1 MCECCGINTRE
12 NNIQLEAHERW
23 SYDEI
28 TYTQKLVRII
38 ALCQQCHQTTHIG
51 LAQIKGNG
59 HEAKQHLK
67 KIRGFTDEECE
78 LHIQEAFSLWNDR
91 NKYVWNLDLSL
102 MENNGIKLSR
112 KFDKDERLNYVIEN
126 LKI

>member
-1 MCECCGINTRE
+1 M
-12 NNIQLEAHERW
+12 EAHERW

-67 KIRGFTDEECE
+67 KIR
-78 LHIQEAFSLWNDR
+78 
-91 NKYVWNLDLSL
+91 DLQMKNVNCIFKKHL
-102 MENNGIKLSR
+102 AYGMTEINMYGI
-112 KFDKDERLNYVIEN
+112 
-126 LKI
+126 